1 MTLWN
6 CSRCGEEQ
14 IAFAALPEDLLCHAC
29 HETQAAL
36 SRFTEA
42 DAGIPE
48 RYRRLTRAS
57 WSACFQRPWPAAV
70 EAWVGVPHWIA
81 IWGHTGTGKTGL
93 ATVLLAEHLRA
104 GRRGRWISGP
114 ELSRR
119 IQRDFNNAEAV
130 IAPLLSTSLLVFD
143 EPLTGASADWYTE
156 RLLLITRT
164 RDERGLPTIVT
175 SQLLPE
181 LLADPTAA
189 APPPILSRW
198 LSGLH
203 IQGELATEDVRLTG
217 AH

>member
-1 MTLWN
+1 MTHWS

-29 HETQAAL
+29 HEAQAAL
-36 SRFTEA
+36 TRFTET

-48 RYRRLTRAS
+48 RYRNLTREGWA
-57 WSACFQRPWPAAV
+57 ACFRRPWPAAV
-70 EAWVGVPHWIA
+70 AAWVGVPHWIA
-81 IWGHTGTGKTGL
+81 IWGPTGTGKTGL
-93 ATVLLAEHLRA
+93 ATVLLAEHLRT

-119 IQRDFNNAEAV
+119 IQRDFTAAEEV
-130 IAPLLSTSLLVFD
+130 IAPLLATSLLVLD

-175 SQLLPE
+175 SQVLPE
-181 LLADPTAA
+181 LLAEEAPTV
-189 APPPILSRW
+189 PPPILSRW

-203 IQGELATEDVRLTG
+203 LTDELGSKDIRLQGE
-217 AH
+217 H